1 MHGTQISETQNK
13 CFGGVFSADYAILT
27 ATVEQSGKRKKMMI
41 TKAHKRQIVATYG
54 YPYFVS
60 NRDGVKV
67 ILRIPRFA
75 KKIRRKIGRKIRKL
89 ARCK

>member
-1 MHGTQISETQNK
+1 M
-13 CFGGVFSADYAILT
+13 
-27 ATVEQSGKRKKMMI
+27 

-54 YPYFVS
+54 YPYFINGKNFVT
-60 NRDGVKV
+60 V

-89 ARCK
+89 VRERK